1 MDVRHRKGFLHRMR
15 VVASRRTT
23 LRVAL
28 ASIFALPEAT
38 HVAAGPAPAGPCG
51 PKPDRNRCRK
61 NADCCT
67 DRCRRGACRYVTPG
81 GRCHAD
87 KQCRGGVCF
96 NGRCGSLG

>member
-1 MDVRHRKGFLHRMR
+1 MR
-15 VVASRRTT
+15 QDLMRSLGEITASRRTGIT
-23 LRVAL
+23 AL
-28 ASIFALPEAT
+28 LAA
-38 HVAAGPAPAGPCG
+38 AAGVIPVVPGLAAPAPAGPCG

-67 DRCRRGACRYVTPG
+67 DRCRRGACRYVKPG